1 MQFLSFHDLV
11 SNIFSIA
18 NTCFKPFFVLFYIV
32 VRFAIV
38 KYDYDFKFI
47 SVVVNQKF
55 ELQIIL
61 KLIICTWRLQVI
73 LRFTSHK
80 LCILREENLE
90 NGNSISKMKWK
101 MDTN

>member
-47 SVVVNQKF
+47 SVVVN
-55 ELQIIL
+55 
-61 KLIICTWRLQVI
+61 
-73 LRFTSHK
+73 
-80 LCILREENLE
+80 
-90 NGNSISKMKWK
+90 
-101 MDTN
+101 